1 MDESVRGQRDRED
14 LPAERGIGYL
24 AYSPFGGPAGPL
36 PQAALAVA
44 RRRGASAHRVL
55 LVWLRQQSPNIVPL
69 AGASGPA
76 LIRDSAAW
84 LDLTDQGLEDL
95 RAAEEALREYEDG
108 FRADLEPVS
117 DPAFDGA
124 PWEVVRAARTPAE
137 SAAVRR
143 AGDDV
148 GGRYPCGTG
157 GMLLTMSIAF
167 SDRTES
173 Q

>member
-1 MDESVRGQRDRED
+1 MA
-14 LPAERGIGYL
+14 LACAERGIGYL
-24 AYSPFGGPAGPL
+24 AYSPFGGPDF
-36 PQAALAVA
+36 
-44 RRRGASAHRVL
+44 S
-55 LVWLRQQSPNIVPL
+55 
-69 AGASGPA
+69 SG
-76 LIRDSAAW
+76 DAW
-84 LDLTDQGLEDL
+84 RMVCG
-95 RAAEEALREYEDG
+95 EALREYEDG